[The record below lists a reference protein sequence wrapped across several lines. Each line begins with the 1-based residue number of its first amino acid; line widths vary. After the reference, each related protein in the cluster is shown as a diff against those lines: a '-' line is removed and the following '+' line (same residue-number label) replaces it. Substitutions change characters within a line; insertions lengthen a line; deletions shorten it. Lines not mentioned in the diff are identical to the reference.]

1 MKEVKIVAYYCK
13 RQKERPFWHEIQI
26 PLLYHI
32 LCHCNKQPSAGFKS
46 VRKKNYPKRWNIA
59 RKEVLIQI
67 WNLMGYNTTC
77 KREEMK
83 KDEEHH
89 KRKEKK
95 QKDMYEGKGKTNHT
109 DRHKNNTKQ
118 GNK

>member
-1 MKEVKIVAYYCK
+1 
-13 RQKERPFWHEIQI
+13 
-26 PLLYHI
+26 
-32 LCHCNKQPSAGFKS
+32 
-46 VRKKNYPKRWNIA
+46 
-59 RKEVLIQI
+59 
-67 WNLMGYNTTC
+67 
-77 KREEMK
+77 MK

-118 GNK
+118 GNKQTMMFCHDLSLLIRQGS